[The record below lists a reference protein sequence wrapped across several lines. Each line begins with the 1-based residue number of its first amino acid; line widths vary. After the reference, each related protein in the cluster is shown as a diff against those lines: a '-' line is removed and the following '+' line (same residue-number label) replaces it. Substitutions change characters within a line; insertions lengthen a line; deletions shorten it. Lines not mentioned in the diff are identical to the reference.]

1 MVIGTAFSLVYLLP
15 VWGDPASTSNI
26 GRDIIA
32 VLTVGISILIM
43 VVTDTE
49 HPPAAG
55 TALGLV
61 ITDWT
66 VATVLFVILGAL
78 ILSTIHMLLRPRLQN
93 LL

>member
-1 MVIGTAFSLVYLLP
+1 M
-15 VWGDPASTSNI
+15 WGDPASTSNI

-78 ILSTIHMLLRPRLQN
+78 TLSTIHMLLRPRLQN